1 MSCASCVQ
9 RVERALA
16 NNEGVAEA
24 SVNFASEEARVAY
37 HPETTKPDE
46 LIRLIREAGYG
57 ADVRETAFGVTGMTC
72 ASCVSR
78 VERALRKLPGVVEAS
93 VNLANEKATVSY
105 VAGEVGPQDL
115 EKAVEG
121 AGYGVA
127 REDEGASAESSRER
141 EYGKLRGDFF
151 LAAALT
157 ALVLIGSL

>member
-46 LIRLIREAGYG
+46 LIRIIREAGYG
-57 ADVRETAFGVTGMTC
+57 VDVRETTFGVTGMTC
-72 ASCVSR
+72 ASCVGR
-78 VERALRKLPGVVEAS
+78 VERALRGLP
-93 VNLANEKATVSY
+93 
-105 VAGEVGPQDL
+105 
-115 EKAVEG
+115 AVEG
-121 AGYGVA
+121 AGYGVM
-127 REDEGASAESSRER
+127 REDEGSSVEDSRER
-141 EYGKLRGDFF
+141 EYGKLKSDFL

-157 ALVLIGSL
+157 ALVLIGSVPMMLGFMLPVPTGWLTLGLLLLA